1 MLLDLGKGYNLYNQ
15 GGVILSYTATSFKL
29 DINLKKI
36 VTVHYFEYS
45 KDYVF
50 VGESHDFWEILYVD
64 KGSVNV
70 SADDRKLTLNAGE
83 MIFHKPNEFHDV
95 LANGKVAPNLIV
107 ISFVCNSAA
116 MRHFYNRVIKI
127 TDAETDLLAHIISE
141 ARQAYDSPFDDPWS
155 KKLTR
160 SKNASFGSEQL
171 IKIYLEQLLINLI
184 RRENKPY
191 LTSPVVTSLKK
202 HSDTEIVQSIKQF
215 LSENIYGNINFHDV
229 CRYVSHGSTNVKMMF
244 KKATGKGVMEY
255 YRDLKIEQAKIM
267 IREEDCN
274 YTQISERLGYSSIH
288 YFSRQFKKATGMTP
302 SEYSASVKAKIKRH
316 QK

>member
-1 MLLDLGKGYNLYNQ
+1 M
-15 GGVILSYTATSFKL
+15 SYTPTTFKI
-29 DINLKKI
+29 DINVKKI

-50 VGESHDFWEILYVD
+50 DGESHDFWEILYVD

-70 SADDRKLTLNAGE
+70 TAHDRKLTVNAGE
-83 MIFHKPNEFHDV
+83 MVFHKPNEFHNV

-107 ISFVCNSAA
+107 ISFVCNSDT
-116 MRHFYNRVIKI
+116 MKHFNNRVVKL

-141 ARQAYDSPFDDPWS
+141 AKRAFKSPFDDPYS

-160 SKNASFGSEQL
+160 KKDASFGSEQL

-184 RRENKPY
+184 RRENKSY
-191 LTSPVVTSLKK
+191 LPGPVVTKLIK
-202 HSDTEIVQSIKQF
+202 HSDTEIVKSIKQF
-215 LSENIYGNINFHDV
+215 LIENIFGNISFQDV
-229 CRYVSHGSTNVKMMF
+229 CRYVSQGNTNVKMIF

-267 IREEDCN
+267 MREEDCN
-274 YTQISERLGYSSIH
+274 FTQISERLGYSSIH
-288 YFSRQFKKATGMTP
+288 YFSRQFKKVTGMTP
-302 SEYSASVKAKIKRH
+302 SEYLASVKAKIKNH
-316 QK
+316 N